1 MFKKIRNILR
11 RPKRN
16 RAAYKKYKETARAL
30 VKSRIA
36 YYNAR
41 YQCTVNRIAIKNSKT
56 RWGSAS
62 KKGNLN
68 FHYKIALLEPL
79 LADYVIVHELC
90 HLKEF
95 NHSKQFWQLVAL
107 AVPNHKEV
115 RKKLKNLSLWS

>member
-1 MFKKIRNILR
+1 VFKKIRNILR